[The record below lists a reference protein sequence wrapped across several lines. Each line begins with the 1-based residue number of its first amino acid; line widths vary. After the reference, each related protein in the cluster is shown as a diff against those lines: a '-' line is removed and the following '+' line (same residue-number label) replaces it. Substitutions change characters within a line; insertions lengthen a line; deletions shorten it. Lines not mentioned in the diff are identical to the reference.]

1 MTDINNSILSYIGRF
16 ITPIFMPLGF
26 ASWQNSISLLTGL
39 MAKEV
44 VLGTMGVIY
53 GGDLSATLAKPFYST
68 FSLCIFSFCS
78 LYTPCISAVAA
89 MKKEYGR
96 NMAIFSV
103 AYQFSLAWIVSFI
116 VFRIGSLL

>member
-1 MTDINNSILSYIGRF
+1 MTEMNNSILASIGKL
-16 ITPIFMPLGF
+16 ISPIFQPLGF
-26 ASWQNSISLLTGL
+26 GSWENSISLLTGL

-53 GGDLSATLAKPFYST
+53 GGDLNVTLLNHFTPISAYAFLVFV
-68 FSLCIFSFCS
+68 L

-89 MKKEYGR
+89 MKKEYGK

-103 AYQFSLAWIVSFI
+103 LYQFSLAWIVSFI
-116 VFRIGSLL
+116 VFRIGSLF